1 MSNKPYK
8 SLKINIFILFLF
20 FLINFVFTENAQK
33 DEKNLPILYPSV
45 LSLQNKG
52 LIVVQQDGIHFYDS
66 DKKEETSKIIKFEIP
81 IKSEEENEKISI
93 AQFPEKEG
101 GHILVF
107 VLGKLY
113 IMKSNGVLFKKEELS
128 EINSYEGIK
137 IIPYIEQNNN
147 IFYIISYKKNAKH
160 YGFNYFKFDLLEK
173 KNSMIIS
180 KDLESLKNPANS
192 ITSKNEIFGKS
203 CLFMKNKDNKEETFT
218 CFLGVGF
225 PAEIQVRAFSIKSGF
240 FEEKNNYRYLI
251 GQYEIENFKLISAI
265 PNEEKNS
272 CIIYYYK
279 NNILSQIKFDFTNG
293 LYSSNIMKN
302 HIDLNDEFWEEEA
315 NRLSENKET
324 IFSSRLYFTYCK
336 SYLIFLNENFSL
348 ENKGFISH
356 DNKCANL
363 LSYYNFF
370 RDNKYSMSVE
380 TLNNK
385 VLVKKKRNL
394 QTSSVDIQVPEK
406 CQQDSSG
413 YSEDS
418 LTFNLCIK
426 CNNAKD
432 YYRVYDPDCTI
443 YCNGQNFVQC
453 FNETTKKNFYLD
465 KSEDTTTDKTDK
477 SKWLY
482 MPCYETCEKCDEG
495 GDAYNHKCKECAL
508 RYKFFND
515 SDNSL
520 CEAECSYAYYYTI
533 PLRYYECTETNSCPE
548 GSTYLV
554 PEIRKCVPNC
564 KDEPNYGWTYAG
576 KCYSSCDAINTD
588 VKDVTEQTCKDKVGG
603 EGTSNPRCAVSYE
616 SFNSDSFITAEGI
629 KSNAQTYAKDFA
641 DSSTHINYY
650 NNSNAILVI
659 YKDETCVTE
668 RDLQVPSIDL
678 NDECEDKIYQNLSS
692 KYPGFNEKTDMIV
705 ALVGGSTTT
714 SGIKSFYS
722 FFYKDGTYINV
733 TEICEDATVEVT
745 KQIDLEEV
753 DDEAEKIAS
762 QGINI
767 FDLDSPF
774 YQDVCFMYDS
784 PNGKDATPQDRIN
797 TYFPNI
803 SICEE
808 GCTPSKVNLTS
819 FEAICKCEFNDIMS
833 STGGVGEKI
842 LEDSLGDLFEM
853 IDASNIVIFKCAK
866 DVFVAKHFFKNVGSY
881 IALGIMIIQAACV
894 LVYYL
899 LSYNPMIRY
908 LYYLSEYQCSV
919 IDMKNNKKGDKEG
932 KIKDNILNT
941 KLQKPKEPPKKEEN
955 PGLNTPAV
963 DKLIDE
969 DEKKPKKLDLNNN
982 NNQNVINSN
991 NNLVQ
996 KKNEKNE
1003 KDNLKK
1009 DNKNEKKPLYAD
1021 KLKDEYDVE
1030 MDEYLKTDI
1039 DDMEFEDA
1047 LKYDER
1053 GFCEYFYDRFK
1064 EKQIIMDTFFNPE
1077 SLKPMTIKIIILF
1090 LNIILYFVINGLFYS
1105 EEYVSDLFNSDEEEK
1120 FFSFFPRSIS
1130 RFLYTTLVGAVVGI
1144 VVDFVTFDEKKVK
1157 RLFLREKKNTLQIKY
1172 EVGLMTT
1179 DIKRNY
1185 LILIIICFVI
1195 DLVSLYYVNCFNNV
1209 YPNLTGEWIKSSI
1222 CIIII
1227 FQILYILIALL
1238 DALIRLLAFKL
1249 KSERVYK
1256 IKDLLD

>member
-1 MSNKPYK
+1 MSNQLYK
-8 SLKINIFILFLF
+8 SLKKNISIILLF
-20 FLINFVFTENAQK
+20 FLINLVLAENTQK
-33 DEKNLPILYPSV
+33 DEKNIPILYPSV

-52 LIVVQQDGIHFYDS
+52 LIVVQKDGIHFYDS
-66 DKKEETSKIIKFEIP
+66 DKKEETSKIIKFETP

-93 AQFPEKEG
+93 TQFPEIEG
-101 GHILVF
+101 GYILVF

-113 IMKSNGVLFKKEELS
+113 IMKSDGVLFKKEDLP
-128 EINSYEGIK
+128 EINKFEDIK
-137 IIPYIEQNNN
+137 IIPHKEQNNN
-147 IFYIISYKKNAKH
+147 IFYIISYKKNTKH
-160 YGFNYFKFDLLEK
+160 FGFNYYKFDVLEK

-180 KDLESLKNPANS
+180 KYLDSLKYPGIS
-192 ITSKNEIFGKS
+192 ITSKNEIFGES
-203 CLFMKNKDNKEETFT
+203 YLFMKNTDNKEETFS

-225 PAEIQVRAFSIKSGF
+225 PAEIQVRVFAINNGI

-251 GQYEIENFKLISAI
+251 GQFEIDNFKLISAI

-279 NNILSQIKFDFTNG
+279 NNILSQIKFDFANG
-293 LYSSNIMKN
+293 LYSSAVVKN
-302 HIDLNDEFWEEEA
+302 HIDLKDEFWEEEA

-336 SYLIFLNENFSL
+336 SYLIFLNENFAL

-380 TLNNK
+380 TMNNK

-406 CQQDSSG
+406 CQQDSNG

-465 KSEDTTTDKTDK
+465 KSEDTTPGKTDK
-477 SKWLY
+477 DKWLY

-533 PLRYYECTETNSCPE
+533 PLGYYECTETNSCPE

-564 KDEPNYGWTYAG
+564 IDEPDYPWTYAG
-576 KCYSSCDAINTD
+576 KCYSSCGVAGA
-588 VKDVTEQTCKDKVGG
+588 VPKDVTEKTCKDDVG
-603 EGTSNPRCAVSYE
+603 GTSNPRCAVSYE
-616 SFNSDSFITAEGI
+616 SFNSNSFITAEGI
-629 KSNAQTYAKDFA
+629 KSNAQTYAKDFE

-650 NNSNAILVI
+650 NNSNAILII
-659 YKDETCVTE
+659 YKDESCVTE
-668 RDLQVPSIDL
+668 LGLQVPSIDL
-678 NDECEDKIYQNLSS
+678 NDECEDKIQQNLSA
-692 KYPGFNEKTDMIV
+692 KYPGFDEKTDMIV

-833 STGGVGEKI
+833 SSGGVGEKI

-894 LVYYL
+894 VLYYL

-908 LYYLSEYQCSV
+908 LFYLAEYQCSV
-919 IDMKNNKKGDKEG
+919 IDMKNNKKVDKEA

-941 KLQKPKEPPKKEEN
+941 KLQKPKEPPKKDEN
-955 PGLNTPAV
+955 PGLKTPAV
-963 DKLIDE
+963 DKLIDD
-969 DEKKPKKLDLNNN
+969 DEKKPKKLDLNNFN
-982 NNQNVINSN
+982 TP
-991 NNLVQ
+991 
-996 KKNEKNE
+996 KCKNMQSMFKGCI
-1003 KDNLKK
+1003 NLKNLMISNFDTSLVTNMNSMFYK
-1009 DNKNEKKPLYAD
+1009 CSSLTNLDLSKFNGEQLQ
-1021 KLKDEYDVE
+1021 
-1030 MDEYLKTDI
+1030 
-1039 DDMEFEDA
+1039 DA
-1047 LKYDER
+1047 S
-1053 GFCEYFYDRFK
+1053 
-1064 EKQIIMDTFFNPE
+1064 N
-1077 SLKPMTIKIIILF
+1077 
-1090 LNIILYFVINGLFYS
+1090 LFYECTS
-1105 EEYVSDLFNSDEEEK
+1105 LNSLNLKNFNTINLEKMNDIFAGCSSLQELDLSSFKTSKITNMQNMFENCNSL
-1120 FFSFFPRSIS
+1120 IS
-1130 RFLYTTLVGAVVGI
+1130 LNLNNFDTSQ
-1144 VVDFVTFDEKKVK
+1144 VTSMKSMFY
-1157 RLFLREKKNTLQIKY
+1157 N
-1172 EVGLMTT
+1172 
-1179 DIKRNY
+1179 
-1185 LILIIICFVI
+1185 CSS
-1195 DLVSLYYVNCFNNV
+1195 LVSLEMNNWQTSNLNNMEYMFQKCSSLVKVNLSFDTSKVTLMNGMFSDCFSLTSVDLSHFNTTNV
-1209 YPNLTGEWIKSSI
+1209 IDINCLFLECHSLTSIDLANVNFVNTKTYFGMFSGISDNGNIIYNKNLIREEI
-1222 CIIII
+1222 
-1227 FQILYILIALL
+1227 IAL
-1238 DALIRLLAFKL
+1238 IPQSWNKT
-1249 KSERVYK
+1249 ENEEE
-1256 IKDLLD
+1256 I